1 MIENECLKY
10 LLQWPCSGEYSLSE
24 ATSAVP
30 EDYIGRCAVDLGSGR
45 VVVFPNYVEAAK
57 ASRLAVN
64 LLIGGYSSA
73 TVIAADV
80 DQQIT
85 HETADDWA
93 FN

>member
-1 MIENECLKY
+1 MIENECLKN
-10 LLQWPCSGEYSLSE
+10 LLQWPCNGDHSLSQ
-24 ATSAVP
+24 ATSAVS
-30 EDYIGRCAVDLGSGR
+30 EGYIGRCAVDLGSGR

-73 TVIAADV
+73 IVMAADSE
-80 DQQIT
+80 QQIT